1 MPKFRFRLVPRDES
15 FYEMFVRLA
24 RKVEEAAKAYQD
36 LVTDFQEVG
45 RKAERLRD
53 LEHEADEVT
62 HEIMKRLNTVF
73 VTPLDHEDI
82 HRLAS
87 RLDDVI
93 DHIEA
98 AADLFVLHKIEQP
111 LPEMKAQAD
120 VLVLTCK
127 VTREALQTLPRFRE
141 LEPHWVEVNRL
152 ENEGDRIYRRAVAG
166 LFSGDHKAMDVLKWK
181 DIIDEAEGAID
192 QLEDVSNMLETIAL
206 KHA

>member
-1 MPKFRFRLVPRDES
+1 MPKLRFRLVPRDES

-24 RKVEEAAKAYQD
+24 QKVEEAGLAYQD
-36 LVTDFQEVG
+36 LVTDFQGVG
-45 RKAERLRD
+45 RKAERLKD
-53 LEHEADEVT
+53 LEHEGDEVT

-87 RLDDVI
+87 GLDDVL

-98 AADLFVLHKIEQP
+98 AADLFVLHTIEQP

-120 VLVLTCK
+120 VLVQGCR

-206 KHA
+206 KHS